1 MPTSGLGIFD
11 VLITVDGLE
20 NATRLWWW
28 IRLGFEALRNSG
40 FFIGNNHRNEVL
52 LLSVNDKQ
60 SKGQQEHGEHDFL
73 TSHPV
78 ASSVRR

>member
-1 MPTSGLGIFD
+1 MPPSCLGILN
-11 VLITVDGLE
+11 VLIPVDRLE

-28 IRLGFEALRNSG
+28 IRLGYEAWCNCCFFRRRCLRDK
-40 FFIGNNHRNEVL
+40 VP

-60 SKGQQEHGEHDFL
+60 SKGQQEHGEQYFL

-78 ASSVRR
+78 ASNVME